1 MRTKENQQQNHTDM
15 MLAYLCIKD
24 LDTLPEQVRVLDR
37 FGLTS
42 AQIATICGVAEGSVR
57 NARMES
63 GKTVSRR
70 KSKAPKRENTNA
82 NQ

>member
-1 MRTKENQQQNHTDM
+1 MRTKENHEDNRTDM

-24 LDTLPEQVRVLDR
+24 LDTLPEQVHILDR

-42 AQIATICGVAEGSVR
+42 AEIAEICGVAEGSVR

-63 GKTVSRR
+63 SRTTSRR
-70 KSKAPKRENTNA
+70 KSKGPKRENTDA

>member
-1 MRTKENQQQNHTDM
+1 MRTEENQQDNHTDM

-24 LDTLPEQVRVLDR
+24 LDTLPEQVRILDR

-42 AQIATICGVAEGSVR
+42 AQIAAVCGVAEGSVR
-57 NARMES
+57 NARMQR
-63 GKTVSRR
+63 GRTASRR
-70 KSKAPKRENTNA
+70 TSKAPRRENTDA

>member
-1 MRTKENQQQNHTDM
+1 MPAKENQHENHTDM

-24 LDTLPEQVRVLDR
+24 LDTLSEQVRVLDR

-42 AQIATICGVAEGSVR
+42 AEIATICGVAEGSVR

-63 GKTVSRR
+63 GRTASRR
-70 KSKAPKRENTNA
+70 RTKAPKRETTNA

>member
-1 MRTKENQQQNHTDM
+1 MRTTENQQESHTDM

-24 LDTLPEQVRVLDR
+24 LDTLSEQVRILDR

-42 AQIATICGVAEGSVR
+42 AEIATICGVAEGSVR

-63 GKTVSRR
+63 GRTGSRR
-70 KSKAPKRENTNA
+70 RSKAPRRENTDA